1 MLKNVAILF
10 SGSFLAQVI
19 PFMLLPVLSRLYLPD
34 DFGLYSS
41 VMAVVSILLVA
52 SMGRYEQ
59 AIIQMKEKSDIEH
72 MFFYCIIFL
81 LTSSMFVLAFIY
93 LFVKNEIYYFVPF
106 IMFLYG
112 FNILLDK
119 KINSEYLYRLM
130 SSQRFVKSVV
140 ESVTAISI
148 GCFFYTQYGLVYAL
162 LFGVLFASIFTIY
175 KSKNVFKLL
184 PIKKP
189 LLIKY
194 IAFPKYN
201 LPHATLSSFVSYLP
215 IIVIPYFFDYGILG
229 LYAFG
234 MKLAQTPLTLIGSS
248 IYNVV
253 APELSSDVHASKSN
267 SQRNIKK
274 IFSIQVFI
282 SFGIYLFIQL
292 PFTEKLFTLLFGEQ
306 WVVSFEFIEYLLP
319 YILLT
324 FLAAPYACV
333 INIFNKQKQAL
344 ILESIYTLIK
354 VATVLYCGFNLPVEQ
369 LLINYSIVSSACLI
383 INLVWFRMILLNY
396 YKKASSVSNKVWS

>member
-1 MLKNVAILF
+1 
-10 SGSFLAQVI
+10 
-19 PFMLLPVLSRLYLPD
+19 
-34 DFGLYSS
+34 
-41 VMAVVSILLVA
+41 
-52 SMGRYEQ
+52 
-59 AIIQMKEKSDIEH
+59 
-72 MFFYCIIFL
+72 
-81 LTSSMFVLAFIY
+81 
-93 LFVKNEIYYFVPF
+93 
-106 IMFLYG
+106 
-112 FNILLDK
+112 
-119 KINSEYLYRLM
+119 
-130 SSQRFVKSVV
+130 
-140 ESVTAISI
+140 
-148 GCFFYTQYGLVYAL
+148 
-162 LFGVLFASIFTIY
+162 
-175 KSKNVFKLL
+175 
-184 PIKKP
+184 
-189 LLIKY
+189 
-194 IAFPKYN
+194 
-201 LPHATLSSFVSYLP
+201 
-215 IIVIPYFFDYGILG
+215 
-229 LYAFG
+229 

-267 SQRNIKK
+267 SKRNIKK
-274 IFSIQVFI
+274 VFSIQVFI

-354 VATVLYCGFNLPVEQ
+354 VATVLYCGFNLPIEQ

-396 YKKASSVSNKVWS
+396 YKKAASVSNKVWP